1 MKRLFIVW
9 SLLWSVASFGAD
21 FADRLPIEVKQLAD
35 SFACFSP
42 RDKMVIYAYGL
53 AIRYR
58 MEHIKDTKA
67 LEHADLDYWRIH
79 SLIGDLES
87 RCKLD
92 HLQDAVEGILTPT
105 PALRKRLERLRWV
118 ESSLPPS
125 DGWAES
131 SERME
136 KYDKQLLD
144 SIMLHPPR
152 WTFEPKNPYLHDYN
166 LTQLK
171 ATPPDALPKTVMHTI
186 EKASKATPEAEKALL
201 RLHMLYEQIIRHYD
215 QPNLR
220 LKYVQK
226 KAWVDACLDRYGSS
240 ARGFMSENFHRS
252 LAASLTLN
260 QHYYPVRSDFLP
272 KELDAFC
279 EHNITVLKPTLYSP
293 TKDAPVKAPP
303 KASKS
308 TFVKTKSLLKQFK
321 QAGVNIAKFDAYFHT
336 SLQMLEKG
344 GQNLMGGLRLIRLQK
359 CLQHDDA
366 NRSSQFLHTLL
377 GEAKSGDSKEEF
389 ENRVL
394 RPQMWWIMTIGMKI
408 KQEGESEELKHFF
421 DCNASIGRLDQ
432 VFKNQSKKRQSTM
445 QTPSRDPQIFYQLL
459 AQKKDI
465 LKYYAATFVNKPTP
479 QLSNKGA
486 IRAGIIPPKWL
497 DANRGSIKPIGG
509 IKVEVNG
516 MPKGGIRLTY
526 HRIPKGKACQDMMR
540 LSFEGSI
547 FYDHKTY
554 DGIDYVLIDGHKVKT
569 DRHFNG
575 SYAWRLCNRNQTHTI
590 SYVREKTIAERKYH
604 PEPTDSTCDHYAR
617 TSTIDT
623 LKSNPDGVAT
633 TRNKKYFALSGSRYG
648 SGSGLYDASIPTKLF
663 RFPNPMND
671 ASQLCVSEEGNRVV
685 VMQARNFSLWNAETG
700 KLITS
705 ISDNN
710 PRFKE
715 ISLRRLQC
723 LSKGR
728 VAGIGDSRHS
738 IVVFDPEQ
746 FQTIL
751 TIRPKFIPQDKVR
764 KYGGPQITAYA
775 FSSDGTRLYIGT
787 NRQKIEVWKIAKDVL
802 KASKIKA
809 VFVRDIPLK
818 HMPKV
823 GAILPDPDH
832 PNYLYVAGQNNKLIH
847 LDISSNHVL
856 EEYVSDFYMQELQG
870 MQISD
875 DGNYILAYGFGRALI
890 WKKGDKV
897 QWDVFTGGGL
907 RGATFRPDSDEIIT
921 IGKAVDVWKLK

>member
-1 MKRLFIVW
+1 L
-9 SLLWSVASFGAD
+9 
-21 FADRLPIEVKQLAD
+21 Q
-35 SFACFSP
+35 
-42 RDKMVIYAYGL
+42 
-53 AIRYR
+53 
-58 MEHIKDTKA
+58 H
-67 LEHADLDYWRIH
+67 
-79 SLIGDLES
+79 GDAN
-87 RCKLD
+87 
-92 HLQDAVEGILTPT
+92 Q
-105 PALRKRLERLRWV
+105 
-118 ESSLPPS
+118 SSL
-125 DGWAES
+125 
-131 SERME
+131 
-136 KYDKQLLD
+136 
-144 SIMLHPPR
+144 
-152 WTFEPKNPYLHDYN
+152 
-166 LTQLK
+166 
-171 ATPPDALPKTVMHTI
+171 
-186 EKASKATPEAEKALL
+186 
-201 RLHMLYEQIIRHYD
+201 
-215 QPNLR
+215 
-220 LKYVQK
+220 
-226 KAWVDACLDRYGSS
+226 
-240 ARGFMSENFHRS
+240 
-252 LAASLTLN
+252 
-260 QHYYPVRSDFLP
+260 
-272 KELDAFC
+272 
-279 EHNITVLKPTLYSP
+279 
-293 TKDAPVKAPP
+293 
-303 KASKS
+303 
-308 TFVKTKSLLKQFK
+308 
-321 QAGVNIAKFDAYFHT
+321 
-336 SLQMLEKG
+336 
-344 GQNLMGGLRLIRLQK
+344 
-359 CLQHDDA
+359 
-366 NRSSQFLHTLL
+366 FLHTFLNDV
-377 GEAKSGDSKEEF
+377 KNSDSKKEF

-394 RPQMWWIMTIGMKI
+394 RPQMWWLMTIGMKM
-408 KQEGESEELKHFF
+408 KQEGESDELKHFF
-421 DCNASIGRLDQ
+421 DCNATSVAMQSHDSPARKGMQ
-432 VFKNQSKKRQSTM
+432 HPPKPHKNY
-445 QTPSRDPQIFYQLL
+445 DPILS
-459 AQKKDI
+459 QKDEI
-465 LKYYAATFVNKPTP
+465 LKYYAATFADRPTP
-479 QLSNKGA
+479 DLTTQKA
-486 IRAGIIPPKWL
+486 IQSGIVAPEWL
-497 DANRGSIKPIGG
+497 DTKGKIKPIEGVTVD
-509 IKVEVNG
+509 IAG
-516 MPKGGIRLTY
+516 MPQGGIRLTY
-526 HRIPKGKACQDMMR
+526 EGIPSGRACER
-540 LSFEGSI
+540 LTTLNVNDAI
-547 FYDHKTY
+547 FYNHKTY
-554 DGIDYVLIDGHKVKT
+554 SGLDYILIDQTKVKVG
-569 DRHFNG
+569 RHFN
-575 SYAWRLCNRNQTHTI
+575 SQHAIRLCNRNQTHTI

-623 LKSNPDGVAT
+623 LKSNPYGVAT